1 MHSIRC
7 PKIITWI
14 RNFQKS
20 AQRQLVKLADAQADI
35 SLRCTHNLEGIF
47 PHVGIQYLYVKMSCK
62 GKRQERAML
71 LSSFFISMQCGRLN
85 LS

>member
-1 MHSIRC
+1 MSRDCPFHMHSIRC

-20 AQRQLVKLADAQADI
+20 AQRRLVKLADAQADI
-35 SLRCTHNLEGIF
+35 SFRCTHNLEGTV

-62 GKRQERAML
+62 ENVRNAL
-71 LSSFFISMQCGRLN
+71 CYCLHF
-85 LS
+85 